1 MEWNLQGRVKPDAQG
16 ISKLQEA
23 VASWMLSP
31 LPTDIEVQLAAAS
44 LPASLTL
51 WGAPGIEL
59 SGMERE
65 WVIFPD
71 GSATTVYNTA
81 H

>member
-1 MEWNLQGRVKPDAQG
+1 
-16 ISKLQEA
+16 
-23 VASWMLSP
+23 MLSP
-31 LPTDIEVQLAAAS
+31 LPTDIEVQLEAAS